1 MTEAPEPGTPAR
13 LAQRLRGVL
22 HDMPEGGLPAHQLV
36 ARLGADATWLA
47 LLLLGAAA
55 LVPSPGIPLG
65 IVSGTA
71 IALMAVQLLSG
82 SRNLPPAIARR
93 RVPYRPL
100 TLVIPYLVPW
110 VERAESYLRPR
121 LATLS
126 APGTAPLWGVAILAQ
141 GIIIALP
148 IPLGNPLPGLA
159 VGVLA
164 LGLMRRDG
172 VALLAGLAFCV
183 LATGW
188 AVGVVVLGAELTS
201 MVFT

>member
-1 MTEAPEPGTPAR
+1 MTEAPESGTPAR

-71 IALMAVQLLSG
+71 IVLMAVPLLSG
-82 SRNLPPAIARR
+82 SRDLPAAIARR
-93 RVPYRPL
+93 RVPHRSL
-100 TLVIPYLVPW
+100 ALVIPYLVPW
-110 VERAESYLRPR
+110 VERAENYLRPR
-121 LATLS
+121 LAALS
-126 APGTAPLWGVAILAQ
+126 APGTAPLWGLAILVQ

-148 IPLGNPLPGLA
+148 IPLGNPVSGLA
-159 VGVLA
+159 VGVVA

-172 VALLAGLAFCV
+172 VALLAGLLCCA
-183 LATGW
+183 LGIAW
-188 AVGVVVLGAELTS
+188 AVGVVVLGAELTA
-201 MVFT
+201 MIFG

>member
-1 MTEAPEPGTPAR
+1 MTESPESGNSTR

-22 HDMPEGGLPAHQLV
+22 HDMPEGGLSARQLV

-71 IALMAVQLLSG
+71 IALMAVQLLAG
-82 SRNLPPAIARR
+82 SRDLPPVIARR
-93 RVPYRPL
+93 RVPHRPL
-100 TLVIPYLVPW
+100 ALVIPYLVPW
-110 VERAESYLRPR
+110 VERAESTLRPR
-121 LATLS
+121 LAALS
-126 APGTAPLWGVAILAQ
+126 APATAPLWGLAILVQ

-148 IPLGNPLPGLA
+148 VPLGNTLPGLA
-159 VGVLA
+159 VAVLA

-172 VALLAGLAFCV
+172 LALLAGLVCCA
-183 LATGW
+183 LGTGW
-188 AVGVVVLGAELTS
+188 AVGVVVLGAELAG
-201 MVFT
+201 MIFT